1 MSIRSAVP
9 EDLKDIC
16 ALIVGLAEY
25 EQLAHEVVW
34 TEEQMAQELFGPNP
48 PASVLMAI
56 DDETG
61 AAAGFA
67 LYFPTFSTFLG
78 SAGIWLEDLFVKPQ
92 YRGKGF
98 GLELLQTLR
107 SMTTGRVEWNVL
119 DWNTPSIEFY
129 KSLGT
134 RPVDGWTRY
143 RWVLDPQN

>member
-1 MSIRSAVP
+1 MSIRTAVP

-34 TEEQMAQELFGPNP
+34 TEEQMAQELFGSNP

-61 AAAGFA
+61 VAAGFA

-78 SAGIWLEDLFVKPQ
+78 SSGIWLEDLFVKPH

-129 KSLGT
+129 KSLGA

>member
-1 MSIRSAVP
+1 MSIRTAVP

-129 KSLGT
+129 KSLGA